1 MENGIYKNLPAES
14 YFAEDRINCSGLK
27 LIARTP
33 AHYKYYKQHLN
44 EKLPTPSMVLGTAVH
59 CAVLEPDT
67 FKDRYA
73 VAPQCDKRTK
83 EGKAIW
89 AELEAHNKI
98 ILSASDYE
106 AVEGMSQS
114 VLSHETASKLL
125 EKGDPEVSIFTDIE
139 GIPAK
144 ARLDWYRNGII
155 LDLKTT
161 QAADPDSFSKS
172 CANFGYALQCALYLD
187 LCAAIG
193 LEAHTFIFIVVES
206 SAPFLCTAYE
216 LDDLSIEWGRDHYKS
231 ALNKFRECMALDDWP
246 GFPQEIT
253 TISLPSWTLRNLI

>member
-1 MENGIYKNLPAES
+1 MENGIYKNLPADS

-33 AHYKYYKQHLN
+33 AHFKYYKEHLN
-44 EKLPTPSMVLGTAVH
+44 EKPPTPSMILGTAVH

-73 VAPQCDKRTK
+73 IAPACDKRTK

-89 AELEAHNKI
+89 AYLVASKKL

-106 AVEGMSQS
+106 LVEGMSQS
-114 VLSHETASKLL
+114 VLKHETASKLL
-125 EKGDPEVSIFTDIE
+125 EKGDPEVTIFTDIE

-161 QAADPDSFSKS
+161 VAADPDSFSKS
-172 CANFGYALQCALYLD
+172 CANFGYSLQCAWYLD
-187 LCAAIG
+187 CCDAAG
-193 LEAHTFIFIVVES
+193 LEAHSMIFITVEN
-206 SAPFLCTAYE
+206 SAPYPVAIYE
-216 LDDLSIEWGRDHYKS
+216 FDDVSIEYGRDHYRA
-231 ALNKFRECMALDDWP
+231 ALNKYRECIALDDWP
-246 GFPQEIT
+246 GFPSDIT
-253 TISLPSWTLRNLI
+253 TISLPPWTLRNLI

>member
-1 MENGIYKNLPAES
+1 MENGIYKNLPADS

-33 AHYKYYKQHLN
+33 AHFKYYKEHLN
-44 EKLPTPSMVLGTAVH
+44 EKPPTPSMILGTAVH

-73 VAPQCDKRTK
+73 IAPQCDKRTK

-89 AELEAHNKI
+89 VNLEAEKKI

-106 AVEGMSQS
+106 AVEGMAQS
-114 VLSHETASKLL
+114 VLTHETASKLL
-125 EKGDPEVSIFTDIE
+125 EKGDPEVTIYTDIE

-172 CANFGYALQCALYLD
+172 CANYGYAMQASFYMDC
-187 LCAAIG
+187 CQAIG
-193 LEAHTFIFIVVES
+193 LECHTFIFITVES
-206 SAPFLCTAYE
+206 NSPHLVAIYE
-216 LDDLSIEWGRDHYKS
+216 FDELSLDYGRDHYRS
-231 ALNKFRECMALDDWP
+231 SLNRYRECLALDDWP
-246 GFPQEIT
+246 GFPQGIE
-253 TISLPSWTLRNLI
+253 TISLPAWTLKNY

>member
-1 MENGIYKNLPAES
+1 MENGIYKNLPADS

-33 AHYKYYKQHLN
+33 AHFKYYKEHLH
-44 EKLPTPSMVLGTAVH
+44 EKPPTPSMILGTAVH

-67 FKDRYA
+67 FKARYT
-73 VAPQCDKRTK
+73 VGPQCDKRTK

-89 AELEAHNKI
+89 ANLEADKKI

-114 VLSHETASKLL
+114 VLIHETASKLL
-125 EKGDPEVSIFTDIE
+125 AAGDPEVTVYTDIE

-161 QAADPDSFSKS
+161 QAADPESFSRS
-172 CANFGYALQCALYLD
+172 CANFGYSLQAAFYMDC
-187 LCAAIG
+187 CAAAG
-193 LEAHTFIFIVVES
+193 LEAHTLIFITVES
-206 SAPFLCTAYE
+206 SAPYLVSCYE
-216 LDDLSIEWGRDHYKS
+216 FDELSLDYGRDHYRT
-231 ALNKFRECMALDDWP
+231 ALNKYRECLALNEFP
-246 GFPQEIT
+246 GFPTDIQ
-253 TISLPSWTLRNLI
+253 TISLPAWTLKNY

>member
-33 AHYKYYKQHLN
+33 AHFKYYREHLN
-44 EKLPTPSMVLGTAVH
+44 EKTPTPSMILGTAVH

-67 FKDRYA
+67 FNSRYA

-83 EGKAIW
+83 EGKLIW
-89 AELEAHNKI
+89 ANLEAEKKI

-114 VLSHETASKLL
+114 VLTHETASKLL
-125 EKGDPEVSIFTDIE
+125 EKGDPEVTIYTDIE

-161 QAADPDSFSKS
+161 SAADPDSFSKS
-172 CANFGYALQCALYLD
+172 CANFGYALQNSFYLD
-187 LCAAIG
+187 CCEAAGI
-193 LEAHTFIFIVVES
+193 EAHTLIFITVENT
-206 SAPFLCTAYE
+206 APYLCTAYS
-216 LDDLSIEWGRDHYKS
+216 LDEVSIEWGRDHYRS
-231 ALNKFRECMALDDWP
+231 ALSKYRECMALDDWP
-246 GFPQEIT
+246 GFPSGIS
-253 TISLPSWTLRNLI
+253 TISLPQWTLRNY

>member
-1 MENGIYKNLPAES
+1 MNNGIYKNLPADS
-14 YFAEDRINCSGLK
+14 YFSEDRINCSGLK

-33 AHYKYYKQHLN
+33 AHFKYYKEHLN
-44 EKLPTPSMVLGTAVH
+44 EKPPTPSFILGTAVH

-89 AELEAHNKI
+89 ANLEADKKI
-98 ILSASDYE
+98 ILSDSDYE
-106 AVEGMSQS
+106 SVVGMSQS
-114 VLSHETASKLL
+114 VLTHETAAKLL
-125 EKGDPEVSIFTDIE
+125 EKGDPEVTVFTDIE

-161 QAADPDSFSKS
+161 TAADPESFSRS
-172 CANFGYALQCALYLD
+172 CANFGYSLQCAWYLD
-187 LCAAIG
+187 CCRAIG
-193 LEAHTFIFIVVES
+193 LEAHSMIFITVES
-206 SAPFLCTAYE
+206 SAPYLVSCYE
-216 LDDLSIEWGRDHYKS
+216 FDDVSLDYGRDHYRS
-231 ALNKFRECMALDDWP
+231 ALNKYRECLALDDWH
-246 GFPQEIT
+246 GFPKDIQ
-253 TISLPSWTLRNLI
+253 TISLPSWTLKNY